1 MANKCK
7 NLGML
12 ILFLGIIS
20 SCIIAFNLGREATVL
35 GGWLMTII
43 VFGGSM
49 FLVYVIYVALTALGE
64 VLENQETIMESIAYI
79 SNNVDS
85 EEEYESNGSWKCSC
99 GRINTSYTGT
109 CGCGNNKP
117 I

>member
-64 VLENQETIMESIAYI
+64 IIDNQETIIESITYI
-79 SNNVDS
+79 SNNVES
-85 EEEYESNGSWKCSC
+85 ENECIPNDSWKCSC